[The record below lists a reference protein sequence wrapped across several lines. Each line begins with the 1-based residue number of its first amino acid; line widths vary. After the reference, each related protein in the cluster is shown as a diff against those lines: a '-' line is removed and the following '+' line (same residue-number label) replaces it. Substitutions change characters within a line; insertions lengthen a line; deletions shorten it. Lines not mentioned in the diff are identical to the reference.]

1 MGAEILH
8 DQQNH
13 GEISPWELWCGG
25 MRNPIIVDISTMRHL
40 VYGGRICGSGEDD
53 PVKPFVSYFIH
64 KDKMH
69 LTHCRSYMYDAGE

>member
-1 MGAEILH
+1 MGAEHLH
-8 DQQNH
+8 NQKNH
-13 GEISPWELWCGG
+13 SEIPPGDLRRGG
-25 MRNPIIVDISTMRHL
+25 MDNKIRVDIYTTRYL
-40 VYGGRICGSGEDD
+40 GYGGRICGSGEDD